1 MDQDKKAYRQSL
13 CVAGVIM
20 AFALAAFLL
29 SLPMPD
35 HAPIFPRMASAF
47 LFACGAGLMVG
58 AVRRHRKGLPPETP
72 AVDFG
77 EMQSPLILLL
87 LVVVY
92 ALGFKYVGFYVTT
105 LVIVV
110 ASMLHMGI
118 RSGQNHR
125 SSHSHPA
132 CVSVLAV
139 HHTAGHS
146 HAAGHFDLRRARICK
161 QFSLNCSACKRS

>member
-118 RSGQNHR
+118 RSVKTI
-125 SSHSHPA
+125 A
-132 CVSVLAV
+132 LVTVILLAFLFWLFTIQLGI
-139 HHTAGHS
+139 HMPQGI
-146 HAAGHFDLRRARICK
+146 LI
-161 QFSLNCSACKRS
+161 

>member
-20 AFALAAFLL
+20 AFARAAFLL

-118 RSGQNHR
+118 RSVKTI
-125 SSHSHPA
+125 A
-132 CVSVLAV
+132 LVTVILLAFLFWLFTIQLGI
-139 HHTAGHS
+139 HMPQGI
-146 HAAGHFDLRRARICK
+146 LI
-161 QFSLNCSACKRS
+161 

>member
-47 LFACGAGLMVG
+47 LLACGAGLMVG

-118 RSGQNHR
+118 RSVKTI
-125 SSHSHPA
+125 A
-132 CVSVLAV
+132 LVTVILLAFLFWLFTIQLGI
-139 HHTAGHS
+139 HMPQGI
-146 HAAGHFDLRRARICK
+146 LI
-161 QFSLNCSACKRS
+161 